1 MKYGDLR
8 EDGFVYIGMTKSGRQ
23 AGQPKFLSPA
33 AFAKMKASAAEQARR
48 YREDPEFRE
57 SWKQRVADYNREDY
71 RRSMLKRAKC
81 VSKQQGLP
89 FNLESIEDI
98 PYVTH
103 CPVFG
108 VELVMGNGTNHRW
121 SPSLDKIVPAK
132 GYVKG
137 NVVVVSL
144 RANMIKS
151 NASVDELEA
160 IAKFYK
166 KLTKGKSK

>member
-8 EDGFVYIGMTKSGRQ
+8 EDGFVYVGVTKSGRQ
-23 AGQPKFLSPA
+23 AGQPRFLSPA
-33 AFAKMKASAAEQARR
+33 AFAKLKASAAEQTRR

-57 SWKQRVADYNREDY
+57 GWKRRVSDYYREDY
-71 RRSMLKRAKC
+71 RRGMLRRAKC

-89 FNLESIEDI
+89 CNLESIEDI

-103 CPVFG
+103 CPIFG
-108 VELVMGNGTNHRW
+108 VELVMGSGTNHKW
-121 SPSLDKIVPAK
+121 SPSLDKIVPSK

-144 RANMIKS
+144 RANMLKS
-151 NASVDELEA
+151 DASINELEA
-160 IAKFYK
+160 IYKFYK
-166 KLTKGKSK
+166 KLMKGKQQ